1 MEGFELIN
9 QGAEAKLYKGIYLGK
24 QAIIKERFPKKY
36 RHEHLDNFLT
46 KERMKAE
53 TRAIVRCKSC
63 GIRTPALYL
72 VDFSRRI
79 IVMEYFEYS
88 ITAKDFI
95 ESIPSSDILDKF
107 SELLGK
113 TLGIMHQNNIIHG
126 DLTSSNILLV
136 NQSNTKEFTNI
147 KDLFLVLIDF
157 GLAHIDHNPEDKA
170 VDLYVLERALLSTH
184 SIAEE
189 MFVKILDG
197 YQHVYKKGRK
207 EIISKLNEVRLRGR
221 KRTMVG

>member
-1 MEGFELIN
+1 MEGFELVK
-9 QGAEAKLYKGIYLGK
+9 QGAEAKLYTGIYLGK

-36 RHEHLDNFLT
+36 RHEQLDSLLT

-53 TRAIVRCKSC
+53 SRAIVRCKTC

-72 VDFSRRI
+72 VDFNRRI
-79 IVMEYFEYS
+79 IVMEYFAHS

-95 ESIPSSDILDKF
+95 EQTPSSAVLHEF
-107 SELLGK
+107 SLILGK
-113 TLGIMHQNNIIHG
+113 TLGIMHENNIIHG

-136 NQSNTKEFTNI
+136 NKSEIDVFT
-147 KDLFLVLIDF
+147 DLNDLDLILIDF
-157 GLAHIDHNPEDKA
+157 GLACIESSPEDKA

-184 SIAEE
+184 VVAEE
-189 MFVKILDG
+189 VFSKIMEG
-197 YQHVYKKGRK
+197 YQQVNKKGRNK
-207 EIISKLNEVRLRGR
+207 VISKLEEVRLRGR